1 MALAHPLPEK
11 VVELIAYRFR
21 VIGEPT
27 RIRLLELLREEE
39 LTVNELVGR
48 TGATQQNVSK
58 HLSVLLHAGIVGRR
72 KQGVSVHYRI
82 TDGTVFDICE
92 VVCGSLERQFAA
104 LGQEF
109 DQLVSRRARGAPE

>member
-1 MALAHPLPEK
+1 MTLTHPLPEK

-27 RIRLLELLREEE
+27 RIRLLELLRDGE
-39 LTVNELVGR
+39 LTVTELVER

-58 HLSVLLHAGIVGRR
+58 HLAVLLHAGIVGRR

-82 TDGTVFDICE
+82 ADTTVFDVCE
-92 VVCGSLERQFAA
+92 LVCGSLERQLTA
-104 LGQEF
+104 LGREF
-109 DQLVSRRARGAPE
+109 QAVAS